1 MQITT
6 ATSVSGRSQ
15 RRRFG
20 LEQAPTVYLFKAAFQ
35 KSLRPFVRRLAA
47 FGVTPNQVTVVAAA
61 MSLAFGLGLLLY
73 PESRAGLILLPA
85 VLLVRM
91 ALNAMDGMLAR
102 EYGQKSALGAC
113 LNELGDVVSDAFLY
127 LPFVFWPLFDPRW
140 MATVIV
146 LTAVTEM
153 AGVLGVV
160 TGGSRRYDGPMG
172 KSDRALVFGALAFW
186 RGLGGSTA
194 PWAAILFTKLM
205 VLALI
210 ITVVNRVRNQLTGEI
225 NG

>member
-1 MQITT
+1 MQGTT
-6 ATSVSGRSQ
+6 ATSINARND

-20 LEQAPTVYLFKAAFQ
+20 LKQAPTVYLFKAAFQ
-35 KSLRPFVRRLAA
+35 KALRPFVRRLAA
-47 FGVTPNQVTVVAAA
+47 LGVTPNQVTLVAIA
-61 MSLAFGLGLLLY
+61 MSVAFGLGLMSH
-73 PESRAGLILLPA
+73 PESRVGLILLPA
-85 VLLVRM
+85 VLMVRM

-102 EYGQKSALGAC
+102 EYRQKSALGAC

-127 LPFVFWPLFDPRW
+127 LPFVFWPLFGPRW

-146 LTAVTEM
+146 LMAVTEM

-172 KSDRALVFGALAFW
+172 KSDRALVFGALALW

-194 PWAAILFTKLM
+194 PWAAVLFTKLM

-210 ITVVNRVRNQLTGEI
+210 ITVINRVRNQLTGEI
-225 NG
+225 NA